1 MVKLISGACRI
12 GNALFRPSDG
22 AFSAPQAVE
31 ERLVRR
37 GVARYVSA
45 DTDVANPP
53 VSPGADSVNPP
64 VSPLERGDL
73 SAATGDEYDA
83 ENTETRPPVETAAK
97 NAEDA
102 DTVAP
107 ELSNAPPVVQDA
119 EEPLRGH
126 FDERFLQSMTNA
138 KLKELAEDLG
148 LDTSSMH
155 KKADYVAAILQVEVE
170 VGDEQIPGLEDGKY
184 TPDSELPDLDL
195 GAEDPVT

>member
-12 GNALFRPSDG
+12 GNVLMRPSDG
-22 AFSAPQAVE
+22 AFSAPREVE

-45 DTDVANPP
+45 DTDAANPP

-73 SAATGDEYDA
+73 SADDIQVGES
-83 ENTETRPPVETAAK
+83 P
-97 NAEDA
+97 
-102 DTVAP
+102 
-107 ELSNAPPVVQDA
+107 
-119 EEPLRGH
+119 EPLREH
-126 FDERFLQSMTNA
+126 FDEQFLQSMTVA